1 MDCQKIAFSQN
12 QSQKR
17 MKKVLQVMPV
27 QVLKKLLFFS
37 LYVLGARLNTI
48 ASLVHMPTESGK
60 TTINR
65 VMKDGLPAFHDRRKS
80 VYELPLLDKQSHKT
94 SVSIHEGFCIIKFG
108 ESGCQLK
115 IQQSHR
121 VHLRAVLLS
130 LMHADLLSIQ
140 TVSSVLGITK
150 AHCRELSAKLAK
162 NGATQVLVDK
172 RKGQKQDFRV
182 DLSIKAEL
190 IKHFSARA
198 VTGHSISSQVL
209 TQIIN
214 NSLNVCI
221 SSRTIRWHMHKMGL
235 AKIKKALP
243 ELAGTLKKTAEDTQ

>member
-1 MDCQKIAFSQN
+1 MDCQKIAFSQT

-17 MKKVLQVMPV
+17 MEKVLQVMPV

-48 ASLVHMPTESGK
+48 ASLVQMPTESGK

-65 VMKDGLPAFHDRRKS
+65 IMKDGLPAFHDRRKS
-80 VYELPLLDKQSHKT
+80 VYELPSPERQSHQT
-94 SVSIHEGFCIIKFG
+94 SVSIQEGFCIIKFG
-108 ESGCQLK
+108 ESGCQLQ
-115 IQQSHR
+115 IQQNHR
-121 VHLRAVLLS
+121 VHLRTVLLS

-140 TVSSVLGITK
+140 TVSSALGITK
-150 AHCRELSAKLAK
+150 AHCRELSAKLLQ
-162 NGATQVLVDK
+162 NGATQVLIDK

-190 IKHFSARA
+190 IKQFAARS
-198 VTGHSISSQVL
+198 VTGHSISSDAL

-221 SSRTIRWHMHKMGL
+221 SPRTIRWHMHKMGL

-243 ELAGTLKKTAEDTQ
+243 ELAGTLKKNC